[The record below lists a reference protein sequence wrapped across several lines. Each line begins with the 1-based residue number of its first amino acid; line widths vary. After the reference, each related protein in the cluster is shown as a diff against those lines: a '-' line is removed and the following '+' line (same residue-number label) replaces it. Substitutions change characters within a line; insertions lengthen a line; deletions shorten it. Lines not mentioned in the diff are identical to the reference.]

1 MTNSLL
7 GTRVVSV
14 VRRQQ
19 AQNILTVATLQLGAQ
34 THLRAD
40 ELLFQRH
47 VMKHNL
53 KENTVTKNLN
63 HTVQI
68 LDCRIHLPQSKTR
81 IQLRRRAPRRH
92 NETTVVLLQN
102 VHVKTRMLR
111 HTMLFTRPPLAQLV
125 QVAHALI
132 VVSPHSQ
139 MRVRATRRY
148 VSLTAASIEHALLHA
163 RTQRVIGSH
172 IQFTAGNRRNTSL
185 VCGGNQ
191 AIQAVHAAVVSQP
204 NRTVPQPSC
213 RSNIFLNGRKPV
225 KLATVLGMV
234 V

>member
-1 MTNSLL
+1 
-7 GTRVVSV
+7 
-14 VRRQQ
+14 
-19 AQNILTVATLQLGAQ
+19 
-34 THLRAD
+34 
-40 ELLFQRH
+40 
-47 VMKHNL
+47 MKHNL
-53 KENTVTKNLN
+53 KENTVTENLN
-63 HTVQI
+63 HTVKI
-68 LDCRIHLPQSKTR
+68 LDCRIHLPQSETR

-102 VHVKTRMLR
+102 VHVKARMLR

-139 MRVRATRRY
+139 MRVRATRRH
-148 VSLTAASIEHALLHA
+148 VPLPAASIEHALLHA

-185 VCGGNQ
+185 IRGGNQ

-204 NRTVPQPSC
+204 NRTMPQPSC

-225 KLATVLGMV
+225 KLTTILRMV
-234 V
+234 VERRKFDHASTLPSSSAEPKPSRI